1 MWKRRIHSVHIN
13 NHHLWQMPI
22 AQSSSMALKKLL
34 RPRDVLCDLVPGM
47 VEKEVFDMKSA
58 HYHYIENFDPVY
70 SKKLV

>member
-1 MWKRRIHSVHIN
+1 
-13 NHHLWQMPI
+13 MPI